1 MEKIDKDWI
10 DRKLQIKADNWFA
23 DRFEPDNNDLK
34 DNDSLRQAWQR
45 VANNT
50 DWQNFKKVAVNSKK
64 EVLVDRLL
72 DAITGVLD
80 LGNSVNAEEQEGNSD
95 VD

>member
-1 MEKIDKDWI
+1 
-10 DRKLQIKADNWFA
+10 
-23 DRFEPDNNDLK
+23 NDI
-34 DNDSLRQAWQR
+34 LRQAWQR

-50 DWQNFKKVAVNSKK
+50 DCQNFKKAAVNSRKNAL
-64 EVLVDRLL
+64 EEQLL

>member
-10 DRKLQIKADNWFA
+10 DRKLQINADNWFS

>member
-10 DRKLQIKADNWFA
+10 DSKLQIKADNWFA
-23 DRFEPDNNDLK
+23 DRFEPDNDDLK
-34 DNDSLRQAWQR
+34 DNDPLRQAWQR

-50 DWQNFKKVAVNSKK
+50 DWQNFKKVAVNLKK
-64 EVLVDRLL
+64 EVLADRLL

-80 LGNSVNAEEQEGNSD
+80 LGNYTEELEDENNVN
-95 VD
+95 

>member
-23 DRFEPDNNDLK
+23 DRFEPENDDLK

-50 DWQNFKKVAVNSKK
+50 DWQNFKKVSVNSKK
-64 EVLVDRLL
+64 EVLADRLL

-80 LGNSVNAEEQEGNSD
+80 LGNYKKEREDENNVN
-95 VD
+95 

>member
-1 MEKIDKDWI
+1 MEKLYKDFN
-10 DRKLQIKADNWFA
+10 DLQQQIKTNNWYA
-23 DRFEPDNNDLK
+23 NRLETKNDDLK
-34 DNDSLRQAWQR
+34 NNDSLRQAWQR

-64 EVLVDRLL
+64 EILADRLL

-80 LGNSVNAEEQEGNSD
+80 LGNYTEEREDENNVN
-95 VD
+95 